1 MLTATDLSVFQ
12 DFKLGGRFDIQVGVT
27 ILNLFD
33 QDTVTR
39 RYNSRMVGD
48 LPLNSEEFFNQPW
61 DYEALLRED
70 PTLLDV
76 KFNQPDQFQAPRAI
90 RLTAKFTF

>member
-48 LPLNSEEFFNQPW
+48 LPLNSEEFSTSPGIMRHCCGRIHAAGRQVQP
-61 DYEALLRED
+61 AG
-70 PTLLDV
+70 PV
-76 KFNQPDQFQAPRAI
+76 PGAAGHP
-90 RLTAKFTF
+90 LTAKFTF